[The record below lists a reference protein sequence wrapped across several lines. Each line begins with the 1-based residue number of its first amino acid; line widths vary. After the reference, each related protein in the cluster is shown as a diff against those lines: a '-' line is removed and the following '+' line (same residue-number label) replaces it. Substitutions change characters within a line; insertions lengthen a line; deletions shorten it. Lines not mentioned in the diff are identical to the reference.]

1 MGHLSKTPRSS
12 SSEFSSQT
20 SRSALLIFNWPESPN
35 NFTISAWLPRNKP
48 LTLIEFFWIFYLFFS
63 PVHVYT
69 NNERLL
75 SSVEAIG
82 TDKLF
87 ILEFHPGV
95 SVTQVDDEAGVR
107 GRPVWVVEF
116 QVDNQALVFLQQVL
130 GGEKRKGPRARL
142 LLLQSVRLH

>member
-1 MGHLSKTPRSS
+1 
-12 SSEFSSQT
+12 
-20 SRSALLIFNWPESPN
+20 
-35 NFTISAWLPRNKP
+35 
-48 LTLIEFFWIFYLFFS
+48 
-63 PVHVYT
+63 VV
-69 NNERLL
+69 RLL

>member
-1 MGHLSKTPRSS
+1 MGRLSKTPRSS

-75 SSVEAIG
+75 SSVEAKG

-87 ILEFHPGV
+87 FLEFHPGV
-95 SVTQVDDEAGVR
+95 GVTQVDDEAGIR

-116 QVDNQALVFLQQVL
+116 
-130 GGEKRKGPRARL
+130 
-142 LLLQSVRLH
+142 